1 MGLIAETRKA
11 IQDSPRGVFN
21 WYLLLN
27 TAIFALSGISRG
39 FDEGN
44 IACLVVQSQFRI
56 KFGLD
61 QQSPEQYAN
70 TKGWI
75 VSIFTAGM
83 ALGCLAC
90 LPFNDRIGRRWTMR
104 LSTLVYV
111 GGILGQGLCNGNLA
125 GLYVSRLISG
135 LGVGGMTVTPPMYIS
150 EIAPKT
156 IRGLLA
162 LQYTA
167 CQQLGVVFGF
177 FINYSIT
184 KTYDGTDMQWMFPT
198 LIQLLPAAIWGLG
211 MLTCEESP
219 RWLLYVG
226 RRTQAVLVLARL
238 RHLPR
243 NHPTVVTE
251 IAVMEY
257 QILQEREAVTDAS
270 QWRLLKETFVPVEN
284 RRRFFLVF
292 MAHLFSQWSGGNA
305 ITQYLP
311 TILGYLGTSGDTA
324 SLTTGI
330 YAAVKFACVLV
341 FSLVIVDFVGRRRSL
356 MAGITLQITT
366 LAYLACYL
374 GITRGMTTTALLHA
388 PSASRASTGAIA
400 AIFLHGVGWVIG
412 WFSMPF
418 LIGAE
423 IFPIRIRS
431 LAVSMGMACHWLFA
445 FGCSRATPDLL
456 EVTHEWGA
464 FAFFACICL
473 VSLVYVFFAMP
484 DTTGRSLEAL
494 DGLFQ
499 RPWYT
504 VYQVAYAKEEDE
516 ELEVQ
521 AIHERGKSE
530 MVGEVE

>member
-1 MGLIAETRKA
+1 M
-11 IQDSPRGVFN
+11 
-21 WYLLLN
+21 
-27 TAIFALSGISRG
+27 
-39 FDEGN
+39 
-44 IACLVVQSQFRI
+44 
-56 KFGLD
+56 
-61 QQSPEQYAN
+61 
-70 TKGWI
+70 
-75 VSIFTAGM
+75 
-83 ALGCLAC
+83 
-90 LPFNDRIGRRWTMR
+90 
-104 LSTLVYV
+104 
-111 GGILGQGLCNGNLA
+111 
-125 GLYVSRLISG
+125 
-135 LGVGGMTVTPPMYIS
+135 
-150 EIAPKT
+150 
-156 IRGLLA
+156 
-162 LQYTA
+162 
-167 CQQLGVVFGF
+167 FGF
-177 FINYSIT
+177 FINYSIS

-198 LIQLLPAAIWGLG
+198 LIQLVPAAIWGLG
-211 MLTCEESP
+211 MLICEESP

-226 RRTQAVLVLARL
+226 RRTQAVSVLARL
-238 RHLPR
+238 RHLPCT
-243 NHPTVVTE
+243 HPTVVTE
-251 IAVMEY
+251 IAVMEH

-270 QWRLLKETFVPVEN
+270 QWRLLQETFGPVEN

-311 TILGYLGTSGDTA
+311 TILGYLGTSGDAA

-330 YAAVKFACVLV
+330 YAAVKFGCVLV
-341 FSLVIVDFVGRRRSL
+341 FSLVLVDFVGRRRSL

-431 LAVSMGMACHWLFA
+431 LAVSLGMACHWLFA

-484 DTTGRSLEAL
+484 VSDPGRDGGMAWADRHRTRRDGRWRHWTDYSSGPGTRCIEWRMRRGRTRSWKCRRSTSEESRTWSGRRNSRGDTCRAYLPSKHKSRIHPRPYPLGFHCRVFS
-494 DGLFQ
+494 Q
-499 RPWYT
+499 RPAKGRMQLQPWRRLAEGAIGGGMEHRPRRAMVRPFIGLAT
-504 VYQVAYAKEEDE
+504 IRVGWQEGPMWGERRGQPDCRVQFITIRADRPVAEGGLRCIDSWGWGEPF
-516 ELEVQ
+516 LLVQ
-521 AIHERGKSE
+521 CREKLDLHGPS
-530 MVGEVE
+530 